1 MKKILSNI
9 RKHKKIILTLTFA
22 AAVSTI
28 IYTDP
33 LGFSSNP
40 PISDYLYNK
49 DYSDNGT
56 KILGEAALV
65 DSKTDLYDNNDDRY
79 FSTASLNREKSR
91 DEALEKL
98 NKSLEKAKT
107 GSDEAKE
114 ITKSIDTLTAQIKLE
129 SDVEALISAKLAS
142 ECVAVI
148 NEKSAQVVV
157 SKDALSEDATL
168 QIIDVITTN
177 TDLTADKIKISQSE

>member
-1 MKKILSNI
+1 MNLLIKRRQLILA
-9 RKHKKIILTLTFA
+9 TLVVALGGEVFVNWYYTGNN
-22 AAVSTI
+22 STI
-28 IYTDP
+28 QSPEETTSTEYVQ
-33 LGFSSNP
+33 N
-40 PISDYLYNK
+40 
-49 DYSDNGT
+49 
-56 KILGEAALV
+56 LGEAQYVNATGEE
-65 DSKTDLYDNNDDRY
+65 SEY
-79 FSTASLNREKSR
+79 FSEVKLNRQKSR

-107 GSDEAKE
+107 GSKEAKE

-157 SKDALSEDATL
+157 SKDALNEDSAL
-168 QIIDVITTN
+168 QIIDVVTTN